1 MSNEMDGRADARLH
15 TVRRTAPIVAAALL
29 LMIGAAGRA
38 AAQVGHD
45 PGTSPFHDVTMR
57 QALTFYG
64 GRFFGNESEAGVG
77 AMPGPMFAVRFQ
89 TRLSGP
95 LDLWI
100 SMAGVKSQRLVL
112 NPDSPLTSRTS
123 GPINYDLVIA
133 DMALGF
139 NLTGLK
145 TWHGLAPYI
154 SIGAGVEVPTQ
165 QRTDPGGY
173 QAHQNFTFIPSIGT
187 RWELS
192 QRVTATFELRDYLLR
207 YEWPYAYLHPSNPA
221 VPPVLDPLK
230 YDDKDLTSNLGLTLG
245 LQYRFNF

>member
-1 MSNEMDGRADARLH
+1 MSNETGRRADGHRAS
-15 TVRRTAPIVAAALL
+15 TACRVLATMLTTLVAVWP
-29 LMIGAAGRA
+29 AGRLS
-38 AAQVGHD
+38 AQVGHD
-45 PGTSPFHDVTMR
+45 PATSPFRDVNTR

-77 AMPGPMFAVRFQ
+77 AKPGPMIAARFQ

-95 LDLWI
+95 LDLWF
-100 SMAGVKSQRLVL
+100 SFAGVNSQRLVI
-112 NPDSPLTSRTS
+112 NPDSPLTSRTT

-139 NLTGLK
+139 NLTGMK

-154 SIGAGVEVPTQ
+154 SIGFGIEVPTQ
-165 QRTDPGGY
+165 ERTDPGGY

-187 RWELS
+187 RLELS
-192 QRVTATFELRDYLLR
+192 RSITATFELRDYLLR